1 MVFVMPTSN
10 DLVLWANKYAEELE
24 LDMTWHQTANAG
36 YWQASELVHLPKIRA
51 RAIAALNFLDQFS
64 GHDSQWTIRA
74 REVFDNH
81 GERQSMESGARAVG
95 EVLRAWAGAVGDGI
109 MVPLQIEAQGTR
121 AAVTTD
127 IMEQVRILVEDR
139 SVHPAAPIVLAGAAL
154 ETALRSAV
162 AELQLDLAERPSI
175 GAHGRCLRTARVISA
190 QDMKDIEQMGGI
202 RNSAAHGEF
211 DDLSRERAGLMEQQV
226 NLFLTRLSDLLNP
239 AAFEE

>member
-1 MVFVMPTSN
+1 MPTSN